1 MCDEI
6 WLHAEVDEKLSAFV
20 TTPWTEPRLHHEP
33 SGSMNFTNF
42 MEGVLL
48 IVSTGFVHFAL
59 GSIYGSTLFVHG
71 FFAVRAAEMMRIVVL
86 VMMMMFLDAVY
97 WH

>member
-1 MCDEI
+1 
-6 WLHAEVDEKLSAFV
+6 
-20 TTPWTEPRLHHEP
+20 
-33 SGSMNFTNF
+33 MNFTNF

-71 FFAVRAAEMMRIVVL
+71 FFAAYVPVWIRYNRGPFGTRIFETL
-86 VMMMMFLDAVY
+86 VEI
-97 WH
+97 